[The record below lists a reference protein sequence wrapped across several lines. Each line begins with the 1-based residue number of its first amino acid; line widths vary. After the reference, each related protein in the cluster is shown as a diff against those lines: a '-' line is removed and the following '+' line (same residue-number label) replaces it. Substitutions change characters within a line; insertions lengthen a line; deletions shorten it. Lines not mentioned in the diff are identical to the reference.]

1 MFERQIDSGSW
12 TQVKASTA
20 RTITDTVPSSGTRV
34 NYRVKAR
41 DGVGNESSYRIATA
55 KNIIYNQPPPTP
67 ASISYG
73 TPSAAEALEIT
84 CAAVTDPNGDQVT
97 YVFERQV
104 DSTGWT
110 QIAAVT
116 STSCTDTVPNSGAQV
131 AYRVRPGT
139 PAMQSRAIVPVRQ
152 NNRVSTHHYRAG
164 PNPGTKYAIS
174 GDTMKV
180 RWTPAAARV
189 VRR

>member
-1 MFERQIDSGSW
+1 MNLPTTPSSLTFGTPYAGKSVSVTAGSSTDPDGDTITYVFERQIDSGSW

-84 CAAVTDPNGDQVT
+84 WRC
-97 YVFERQV
+97 
-104 DSTGWT
+104 
-110 QIAAVT
+110 
-116 STSCTDTVPNSGAQV
+116 C
-131 AYRVRPGT
+131 
-139 PAMQSRAIVPVRQ
+139 
-152 NNRVSTHHYRAG
+152 H
-164 PNPGTKYAIS
+164 
-174 GDTMKV
+174 
-180 RWTPAAARV
+180 
-189 VRR
+189 